1 MSDKVLS
8 LEQAKSTTINNHFF
22 TQEKYICT
30 DILVGDELSIESM
43 NKKSQELELRNI
55 MQGLE
60 EFATFMSFRGNS
72 AGLRI
77 LSVESIDQPELT
89 RANKQNVHIVKL
101 SQPSSRSNLDAK
113 QSVNKALSFQDREYH

>member
-1 MSDKVLS
+1 
-8 LEQAKSTTINNHFF
+8 
-22 TQEKYICT
+22 
-30 DILVGDELSIESM
+30 M

-77 LSVESIDQPELT
+77 LSVESVDQPE
-89 RANKQNVHIVKL
+89 RV
-101 SQPSSRSNLDAK
+101 QPKKRTADIINLPQQELSRS
-113 QSVNKALSFQDREYH
+113 LSFLDRNYD